1 MRLSSGAGGSV
12 DKSMPFHYASLV
24 TFDWDDA
31 KEKANLA
38 KHGVDFC
45 TAHEAFVDPKRVRVQ
60 DISHSQAEARQWCVG
75 FDGRGL
81 LTVRYTVRSG
91 VIRVIGAGYWRKGKK
106 LYEEANQIH

>member
-1 MRLSSGAGGSV
+1 M
-12 DKSMPFHYASLV
+12 
-24 TFDWDDA
+24 W
-31 KEKANLA
+31 
-38 KHGVDFC
+38 
-45 TAHEAFVDPKRVRVQ
+45 
-60 DISHSQAEARQWCVG
+60 G